1 MGCASVQLQGVGLQT
16 AQGLALLQ
24 GIDMVVEAGE
34 CCAIVGPNGAGKSS
48 LLGVISGRLQHT
60 GGQVRV
66 GEAPGHVHP
75 GPPANTKPH
84 LHQVAMLGQSEHAD
98 LRLRV
103 HDYVGLGRVP
113 HQGRCANARHR
124 EVVAHAL
131 QLCGL
136 LGAAQRGLHTL
147 SGGERQRAHLARAL
161 AQEPALLLLDEP
173 TNHLD
178 LRARVELLDLVRG
191 LGITVVA
198 ALHELSLVADFAD
211 RVVVLS
217 GGRVVGQGAPEDTL
231 TAVLVAQVFGMALV
245 RAHHP
250 LDRRA
255 LWVFEKLAA

>member
-1 MGCASVQLQGVGLQT
+1 VELRTSQGV
-16 AQGLALLQ
+16 ALLQ
-24 GIDMVVEAGE
+24 GVDLAVGAGE
-34 CCAIVGPNGAGKSS
+34 RCAVVGPNGAGKSS
-48 LLGVISGRLQHT
+48 LLGLISGRMQHT
-60 GGQVRV
+60 AGRVYV
-66 GEAPGHVHP
+66 GEVAGHAHP
-75 GPPANTKPH
+75 GAAANARPH
-84 LHQVAMLGQSEHAD
+84 PHQVATVGQTEHAD

-113 HQGRCANARHR
+113 HQGRCASAHHR

-161 AQEPALLLLDEP
+161 AQEPALLVLDEP

-178 LRARVELLDLVRG
+178 LRARVDLLDLVRG

-198 ALHELSLVADFAD
+198 ALHELSLVAGFAD
-211 RVVVLS
+211 RVAVLN
-217 GGRVVGQGAPEDTL
+217 GGRVVGHGVPEKTL
-231 TAVLVAQVFGMALV
+231 TAPLVAQVFGMSLV
-245 RAHHP
+245 RAQHP
-250 LDRRA
+250 QERRE